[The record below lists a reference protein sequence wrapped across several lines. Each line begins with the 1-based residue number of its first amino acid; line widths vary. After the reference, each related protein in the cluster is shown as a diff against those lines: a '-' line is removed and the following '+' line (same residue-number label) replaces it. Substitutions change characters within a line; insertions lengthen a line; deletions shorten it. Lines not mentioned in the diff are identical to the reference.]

1 MRSGTLTSSRTSAR
15 TPPGYAFPLIG
26 LGTLGENGFS
36 RIQGCEGTEQ
46 PDQRPEAGEGQLSA
60 WQLNGTLHLQP
71 GLICA
76 ILPW

>member
-1 MRSGTLTSSRTSAR
+1 MRSRLLVWARWAKTGFRESRVVEAPS
-15 TPPGYAFPLIG
+15 
-26 LGTLGENGFS
+26 
-36 RIQGCEGTEQ
+36 Q
-46 PDQRPEAGEGQLSA
+46 PDQRLEAGEGQLSA